1 MFSRL
6 VPRII
11 INNYIRSSNNL
22 IIKRNKFYTPHEEW
36 IFNSNNKKNKIYT
49 ENEEWMLE
57 KKCSTEIGITNKA
70 IQELGELVYID
81 FPNKKG
87 DIIKEND
94 ELVIIESVK
103 ATESINAPYDC
114 ILLEN
119 NNLLEQNLELINKN
133 PEENWIIKIDKLH

>member
-81 FPNKKG
+81 NTRQSGIFKNG
-87 DIIKEND
+87 DFVGEVIIKFPD
-94 ELVIIESVK
+94 GTVQKKYV
-103 ATESINAPYDC
+103 D
-114 ILLEN
+114 
-119 NNLLEQNLELINKN
+119 
-133 PEENWIIKIDKLH
+133 